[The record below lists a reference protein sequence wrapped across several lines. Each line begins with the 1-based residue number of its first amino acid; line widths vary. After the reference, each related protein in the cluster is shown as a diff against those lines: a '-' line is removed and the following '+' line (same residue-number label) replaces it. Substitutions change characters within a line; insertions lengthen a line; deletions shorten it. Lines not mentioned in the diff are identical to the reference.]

1 MLSADLTIAIVAL
14 LISVIVGLVIG
25 FQLRAQIYSTAEGQR
40 KCSSSL
46 LGLWSEDST
55 TATYRKLRWSQF
67 RYEIKFVVPEI
78 CLGNP
83 VSEIE
88 DKSDDVPNKS
98 RSRIWNRFRSN
109 PKTQKR
115 IKRKTESILGA
126 DPDLDYVL
134 FGSAVAEDAPDMVS
148 WLSFLT
154 FLRLEIEDAK
164 MESSED
170 NHESATTS
178 PSPQDDHESATKS
191 LSPQDDHKSAS
202 KLLPLEISWPRIKY
216 RVHSWDFMPPD
227 APKPFAKITLHDIAV
242 LVRRTGMI
250 WKVFDPKNGNMS
262 AEGGA
267 HILTSTTIQG
277 IGLVLEYRCLDDNQL
292 ARGSRTKIRDATKD
306 GHHALSK
313 SPWNALRK
321 KADAL
326 GLDPPHTLKTDEES
340 RGSEN
345 LPADLPDERNR
356 KARTLGSWVTAMDKL
371 VFGLIPRDPRLDLP
385 DLPFAE
391 SSDRPKALSKLGF
404 ESTGVFKEF
413 VDPLEYRFQFN
424 EMMCM
429 APPVLM
435 RDGGKTVLP
444 VKPSELVSLFMF
456 RDSLFSFQTLLR
468 RYLNGVGDTLKPR
481 EDGGTDQMKRV
492 LEGVQDI
499 IMNSENSENIRTL
512 RFRKKMRDDHDSTT
526 RYFISKKDELRFHD
540 IFRAHFSEVPLVKS
554 PANAFMG
561 VMESYFSYIPH
572 YVLFMEREKS
582 LSCGE
587 SSGCANKDLVIEAWF
602 TLMWRGFLFFWLHNH
617 HFRDLEGIYVP
628 HEYYGSRLPVYLI

>member
-67 RYEIKFVVPEI
+67 RYEIKFVVPEL

-83 VSEIE
+83 VSEIA

-98 RSRIWNRFRSN
+98 CSRIWNRFRSN
-109 PKTQKR
+109 PKTEKR

-154 FLRLEIEDAK
+154 FLRLEIQDPK

-170 NHESATTS
+170 DHESAAKP
-178 PSPQDDHESATKS
+178 PSPQDDHESASKS
-191 LSPQDDHKSAS
+191 LSLQDDHKSAS
-202 KLLPLEISWPRIKY
+202 RLLPLEISSPRIKY

-250 WKVFDPKNGNMS
+250 WKVFDPKYGNMS

-277 IGLVLEYRCLDDNQL
+277 MGLVLEYRCLDDKQL

-306 GHHALSK
+306 RNHALSK

-326 GLDPPHTLKTDEES
+326 GLDPPHTPKTDEES

-356 KARTLGSWVTAMDKL
+356 KARRHGPWVTAMDKL
-371 VFGLIPRDPRLDLP
+371 VFGLVPMDPRLDLP
-385 DLPFAE
+385 DMIFAE
-391 SSDRPKALSKLGF
+391 SSDRPEALSKQGF
-404 ESTGVFKEF
+404 GSTDVLKEMGKSLQKY
-413 VDPLEYRFQFN
+413 PLNN
-424 EMMCM
+424 ELMCM
-429 APPVLM
+429 APPVLI
-435 RDGGKTVLP
+435 RDGGKTEFSVKLP
-444 VKPSELVSLFMF
+444 RLESLFMSWK
-456 RDSLFSFQTLLR
+456 SLFNFQENVSCIAGEQSQKVSPNANDHEAIIFLR
-468 RYLNGVGDTLKPR
+468 
-481 EDGGTDQMKRV
+481 EV
-492 LEGVQDI
+492 L
-499 IMNSENSENIRTL
+499 
-512 RFRKKMRDDHDSTT
+512 
-526 RYFISKKDELRFHD
+526 
-540 IFRAHFSEVPLVKS
+540 
-554 PANAFMG
+554 
-561 VMESYFSYIPH
+561 
-572 YVLFMEREKS
+572 
-582 LSCGE
+582 
-587 SSGCANKDLVIEAWF
+587 SG
-602 TLMWRGFLFFWLHNH
+602 
-617 HFRDLEGIYVP
+617 
-628 HEYYGSRLPVYLI
+628 

>member
-83 VSEIE
+83 VPEIA
-88 DKSDDVPNKS
+88 DISDDVPNKS
-98 RSRIWNRFRSN
+98 CSRIWNRFRSN

-126 DPDLDYVL
+126 DPDLGYLL

-154 FLRLEIEDAK
+154 FLRLEIEDTK

-170 NHESATTS
+170 DHESATKP
-178 PSPQDDHESATKS
+178 PSPQDDHETASQYLS
-191 LSPQDDHKSAS
+191 LQDDHNSAS

-292 ARGSRTKIRDATKD
+292 ARGSRTKIRDATKS

-326 GLDPPHTLKTDEES
+326 VLDPPHTPKTDEES
-340 RGSEN
+340 RGSED
-345 LPADLPDERNR
+345 LSADLPDERNR
-356 KARTLGSWVTAMDKL
+356 KARRLGPWVTAMDKL

-391 SSDRPKALSKLGF
+391 SSDRPEALSKLGF
-404 ESTGVFKEF
+404 GCMDVLKELGDSPQK
-413 VDPLEYRFQFN
+413 DPYKFN
-424 EMMCM
+424 ELMYM
-429 APPVLM
+429 APPVLI
-435 RDGGKTVLP
+435 RDGGKSEHSVKLP
-444 VKPSELVSLFMF
+444 RLRSLFMSCS
-456 RDSLFSFQTLLR
+456 SLSCFQNLLE
-468 RYLNGVGDTLKPR
+468 RYLNNGMLRGDTLKPR

-499 IMNSENSENIRTL
+499 NKNLGSISTL
-512 RFRKKMRDDHDSTT
+512 RFRKKLRDDHNSTT
-526 RYFISKKDELRFHD
+526 RYFNNKKDELRFHD
-540 IFRAHFSEVPLVKS
+540 LLGAHFSRAPLAQLTTNEDVI
-554 PANAFMG
+554 
-561 VMESYFSYIPH
+561 ESYFSYIPQ
-572 YVLFMEREKS
+572 YVLFMRVERIM
-582 LSCGE
+582 CGG
-587 SSGCANKDLVIEAWF
+587 SRGCTNEDLVIEAWF
-602 TLMWRGFLFFWLHNH
+602 TLMWRGFLFYWLHIQD
-617 HFRDLEGIYVP
+617 FRDDLEGIYVP
-628 HEYYGSRLPVYLI
+628 HGYYGSRLPVYLI